1 MGRIIDVEK
10 VQEALNRAAHNAKH
24 GSRDVRAG
32 RFVAGAASATQPK
45 GKQGPTR
52 RAGGAARNAQRG
64 GAGGRAGRMLPVESS
79 LMTGVKYDEKARELD
94 IRFTS
99 GKTYRYF
106 DVPADVY
113 IRLLGADSKGEFFN
127 EEIRGA
133 YEYVEVRGRR

>member
-1 MGRIIDVEK
+1 MGKIGDVDK
-10 VQEALNRAAHNAKH
+10 VQEALNRAAHKAKH
-24 GSRDVRAG
+24 GSRDVGAG
-32 RFVAGAASATQPK
+32 RFAAGAASASQPK

-52 RAGGAARNAQRG
+52 RAGGAPRNQRG
-64 GAGGRAGRMLPVESS
+64 PADVRAGRMLPVESS

-133 YEYVEVRGRR
+133 YEYAEIRGRR